1 MHPHFLLVGA
11 IIHATFISIIAFFVL
26 YAAGKASGFTK
37 TLGTVL
43 GYWVLI
49 IAVIALAGGVTA
61 QMNGGKPF
69 GMDPPMMWG
78 HHHGHHCDGDKDD
91 MAAPA
96 DAAAPPATP
105 ATPAPVDAT
114 PAKPKKP

>member
-11 IIHATFISIIAFFVL
+11 IIHATFISIIAFFIL

-69 GMDPPMMWG
+69 GMDAPMWG
-78 HHHGHHCDGDKDD
+78 HHHGDRHCDGDKDD
-91 MAAPA
+91 AAAPA
-96 DAAAPPATP
+96 AATAPAT
-105 ATPAPVDAT
+105 TPAPADTT
-114 PAKPKKP
+114 PAKPKK

>member
-11 IIHATFISIIAFFVL
+11 ILHATFIAIIAFFIL

-49 IAVIALAGGVTA
+49 IAALALAGGITA

-69 GMDPPMMWG
+69 GMEPMWG
-78 HHHGHHCDGDKDD
+78 HHHGDRHCDGDKDG
-91 MAAPA
+91 MTPPA
-96 DAAAPPATP
+96 EPATP
-105 ATPAPVDAT
+105 PAAMAP
-114 PAKPKKP
+114 PKKS